1 MVDSGSGRLVLFDHQ
16 VRGRLPPFP
25 VQGELLINH
34 LAGTSRFNRV
44 VLPAVEVG
52 GSTLRA
58 VEGFLSDASFTG
70 FPPSIDGVIG
80 VRVLASKRADFD
92 FERNRLAFAR

>member
-1 MVDSGSGRLVLFDHQ
+1 LFDHQ
-16 VRGRLPPFP
+16 VHGRLPPFP

-44 VLPAVEVG
+44 VLPAIDVG

-70 FPPSIDGVIG
+70 FPASIDGVLGI
-80 VRVLASKRADFD
+80 RVLASKRADFD
-92 FERNRLAFAR
+92 FERNRLAFVR